1 LRRAEQNIPQSAA
14 HFFGLQGLFVCLF
27 IVLWAAKASIMAF
40 INSLDR
46 PGVPHSAVFKVLVAL
61 ITNAPVCVLKLGKV
75 SHSKSSV
82 IISAK
87 A

>member
-1 LRRAEQNIPQSAA
+1 
-14 HFFGLQGLFVCLF
+14 
-27 IVLWAAKASIMAF
+27 MAF